1 MLSQRSGRR
10 ADAQAAVAVS
20 AGGAVALPLAAGRR
34 WRGRAHVIEPPR
46 AGFIGALN
54 ELWLYRWAVP
64 YFGRVYLARRYRR
77 TWLGFLWVPLKPG
90 FNMASRI
97 LIFGG
102 VVGITA
108 GKTPYPIFLLI
119 ATAAWQLYAETVLW
133 GTRSMEMG
141 AKMLQRLELPR
152 LPMIFG
158 AVVPGSIEFV
168 TYSLFAAIG
177 LGYYLLRAHKFYL
190 HLGIQTLLV
199 PAGLTLI
206 VLQAVGTA
214 LVLSGASARA
224 RDIRYGMHFGL
235 NFLYLATPVLY
246 PLSRVPAAWRP
257 LAELN
262 PVMGSIEMVKDGLF
276 DSHEL
281 TTPATLVAIIGAAM
295 LWAIGIWVIHRSEV
309 RRRALVARR

>member
-1 MLSQRSGRR
+1 VPSGAPVAVVEGRAKRR
-10 ADAQAAVAVS
+10 AA
-20 AGGAVALPLAAGRR
+20 RR
-34 WRGRAHVIEPPR
+34 RVHVIEPPR
-46 AGFIGALN
+46 GGVRGALHD
-54 ELWLYRWAVP
+54 LWVFRWAIL
-64 YFGRVYLARRYRR
+64 YFGSVYLSRRYRR

-102 VVGITA
+102 VVGISA

-119 ATAAWQLYAETVLW
+119 ATAAWQLFAETVLW

-141 AKMLQRLELPR
+141 AKLLQRVELPR

-158 AVVPGSIEFV
+158 AVLPGSIEFF
-168 TYSLFAAIG
+168 TYLLFAAIG
-177 LGYYLLRAHKFYL
+177 LGYYMLRAHKFYL
-190 HLGIQTLLV
+190 HLGIQTLFV

-206 VLQAVGTA
+206 VLQAVGIG

-224 RDIRYGMHFGL
+224 RDVRYGMHFGL

-246 PLSRVPAAWRP
+246 PLSQIPAAWRP

-262 PVMGSIEMVKDGLF
+262 PVMGAIEMVKDGLF

-281 TTPATLVAIIGAAM
+281 TLAASLVAICGTVVF
-295 LWAIGIWVIHRSEV
+295 WAIGIWMLHRSGA
-309 RRRALVARR
+309 RRRAVVAGG